1 VIPIRR
7 RRRQRWWFSL
17 FGGNT
22 KSKTEEEGNKKEK
35 RGKKGMH
42 WNEGRVKKEYGNESN
57 YNTPALKILL

>member
-17 FGGNT
+17 FGENT

-35 RGKKGMH
+35 RGKKGMTL
-42 WNEGRVKKEYGNESN
+42 ERGESEESN
-57 YNTPALKILL
+57 ECNCNTQGLKILL